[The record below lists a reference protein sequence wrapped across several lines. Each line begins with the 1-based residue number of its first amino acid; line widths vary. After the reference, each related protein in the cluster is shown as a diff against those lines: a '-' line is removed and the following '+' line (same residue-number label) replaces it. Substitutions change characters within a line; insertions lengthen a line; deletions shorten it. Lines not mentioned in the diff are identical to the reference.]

1 MNKEKIINI
10 IIDNTKTIIGAIII
24 AVIIRSLLIQPF
36 YIPSS
41 SMEPTL
47 LIGDRIFVSKYTY
60 GYSRHSFPFSPKL
73 FNGRINYEKPVQ
85 GDLVIFKTPA
95 DNRTDYIKRLIGLPG
110 DEIQFIN
117 GSIFI
122 NDKKINRKEIK
133 NIKEVRCGKFSFNV
147 VAYKETL
154 PNGFTHISV
163 YNEQGTLQNSKKFKV
178 PNDHFFLLGDNRDCS
193 KDSRYLDSVG
203 YVHKNNLV
211 GKAQIIFFSND
222 TVKSNLIKFWNIK
235 DSFRF
240 DRLFKKVE

>member
-1 MNKEKIINI
+1 M
-10 IIDNTKTIIGAIII
+10 
-24 AVIIRSLLIQPF
+24 
-36 YIPSS
+36 
-41 SMEPTL
+41 
-47 LIGDRIFVSKYTY
+47 

-73 FNGRINYEKPVQ
+73 FSGRINYEKPVQ
-85 GDLVIFKTPA
+85 GDLVVFKTPA

-133 NIKEVRCGKFSFNV
+133 DIKEVRCGKFSFEV

-154 PNGFTHISV
+154 PNGFTHITA
-163 YNEQGTLQNSKKFKV
+163 YNEQGTLQNTKKFKV

-222 TVKSNLIKFWNIK
+222 TIKSNLIKFWNIK

-240 DRLFKKVE
+240 ERLFKSVE